1 MEYMPKLKD
10 NLKFDLEYDELHR
23 RVRKYLNDTQGE
35 VVYRAQVENEV
46 NKVLN
51 SIPNQAM
58 RILGIIDRTFVYM
71 DVDTCTTKLLNWNNA
86 DKKATLAGS

>member
-1 MEYMPKLKD
+1 M
-10 NLKFDLEYDELHR
+10 
-23 RVRKYLNDTQGE
+23 
-35 VVYRAQVENEV
+35 ENEV

-71 DVDTCTTKLLNWNNA
+71 DVDTCTTKLFNWNNA